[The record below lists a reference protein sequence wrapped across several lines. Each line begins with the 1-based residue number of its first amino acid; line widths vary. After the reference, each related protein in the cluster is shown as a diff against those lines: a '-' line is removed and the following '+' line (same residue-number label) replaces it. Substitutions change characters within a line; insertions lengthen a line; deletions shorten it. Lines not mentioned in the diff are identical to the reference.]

1 MTHRLLR
8 TPWAPATRGATALVF
23 GLLTF
28 TWPSMT
34 VATFVWLFAALAL
47 ADGLAAA
54 AVPLRFRRR
63 GRDASA
69 ARDPLFV
76 LGATGAAL
84 GLLAVLWPGVTMQ
97 ALLSLIVVWATVTGA
112 GHLYVVTTA
121 RPRPPGWWCLGGA
134 GAAALALAALVLLAL
149 IAGDVRV
156 GWEIGVYGVASGAL
170 LLACA
175 WRLGVALA
183 RQPHRRATDAPA
195 DTPAE
200 EAAGTPYAS
209 AAPAEARAS

>member
-8 TPWAPATRGATALVF
+8 TPWAPAARGAAALVF
-23 GLLTF
+23 GLLTLA
-28 TWPSMT
+28 WPSMT

-69 ARDPLFV
+69 ARDPLLG

-84 GLLAVLWPGVTMQ
+84 GLVAALWPGVTMQ
-97 ALLSLIVVWATVTGA
+97 ALLALVVAWATVTGA
-112 GHLYVVTTA
+112 GHLYVVTRA
-121 RPRPPGWWCLGGA
+121 RPRPPGWWFLGGA
-134 GAAALALAALVLLAL
+134 GAAALALAILVLLAL
-149 IAGDVRV
+149 VAGEVRV
-156 GWEIGVYGVASGAL
+156 GWEIGAYGVASGAL

-175 WRLGVALA
+175 WRLRVALA
-183 RQPHRRATDAPA
+183 REPRRRSTDAPA

-200 EAAGTPYAS
+200 EAVGTPYAP
-209 AAPAEARAS
+209 AAPAEAPAS